1 MQQLISNPAKIFRHF
16 GVQALLAKQAKLS
29 PLAYI
34 HAGGACTP
42 ALNNSRKLIF
52 SIVLGLSCAWA
63 STVQAGSGF
72 ETADASREAY
82 SRINPDA
89 SPEQLAEAFRGRGVF
104 RQSWVIAPAKDIET
118 AGLGPLYNQLSCL
131 SCHPKNG
138 RGQPPAT
145 PQQAMRSMLIRL
157 SLPGQDPHGG
167 PLPHPVYGGQLNE
180 QGIPGVPGEGMVSV
194 DYREHKVTLAD
205 GETVALRTPSY
216 RFAELQYGPLP
227 DGIQFS
233 PRVGPPVFGLGLLEA
248 VDGQTILQLAEKGK
262 QQGVHGHPN
271 IVWDDERQR
280 NAIGRF
286 GLKANVATLK
296 QQIAGAFIGDMGITS
311 SLHPEENC
319 TGIQTACKQTPSARQ
334 PELDDAQLKSV
345 LLYLRLL
352 QVPARR
358 NTGDP
363 AVRQGERLFDALGCT
378 ACHTP
383 ALTTGE
389 FPELPPLAKQTIHP
403 YTDLLVHDMG
413 EGLEDRR
420 PDFQAGGREWR
431 TPPLWG
437 IGLIERINEHSYFL
451 HDGRARNL
459 TEAVLWHG
467 GEALPSKQR
476 FAGLSADERLAV
488 IRFLESL

>member
-1 MQQLISNPAKIFRHF
+1 MKRLPGII
-16 GVQALLAKQAKLS
+16 
-29 PLAYI
+29 
-34 HAGGACTP
+34 
-42 ALNNSRKLIF
+42 
-52 SIVLGLSCAWA
+52 LGLSCAVTSA
-63 STVQAGSGF
+63 AQAESSF
-72 ETADASREAY
+72 EIADASREAY
-82 SRINPDA
+82 SRINPNIT
-89 SPEQLAEAFRGRGVF
+89 PEQLSEAFRGRSVF
-104 RQSWVIAPAKDIET
+104 RQSWVIAPAQAIET

-131 SCHPKNG
+131 SCHGKNG

-145 PQQAMRSMLIRL
+145 PQQAMRSMLVRL

-180 QGIPGVPGEGMVSV
+180 QGIPGVPGEGLVSV
-194 DYREHKVTLAD
+194 DYREDKLTLAD
-205 GETVALRTPSY
+205 GETVKLRTPSY
-216 RFAELQYGPLP
+216 RFAELHYGPLA
-227 DGIQFS
+227 DDIQFS

-248 VDGQTILQLAEKGK
+248 VSEQTILQLAETGK

-271 IVWDDERQR
+271 RVWDDERQR
-280 NAIGRF
+280 NVIGRF

-311 SLHPEENC
+311 PLHPEENC
-319 TGIQTACKQTPSARQ
+319 TAAQTACKQTPSARQ
-334 PELDDAQLKSV
+334 PELDDARLKAT

-358 NTGDP
+358 NADDP
-363 AVRQGERLFDALGCT
+363 AVQQGERLFNAIGCA

-383 ALTTGE
+383 VLTTGE
-389 FPELPPLAKQTIHP
+389 FPELPLLAKQTIHP

-413 EGLEDRR
+413 EGLADNR
-420 PDFQAGGREWR
+420 PDFQAGGSEWR

-437 IGLIERINEHSYFL
+437 IGLIEQINEHSYFL
-451 HDGRARNL
+451 HDGRARSL

-467 GEALPSKQR
+467 GEALASRQG
-476 FAGLSADERLAV
+476 FAHLSAGERLAV

>member
-1 MQQLISNPAKIFRHF
+1 MMKRLLSIML
-16 GVQALLAKQAKLS
+16 ALSSTLANAES
-29 PLAYI
+29 
-34 HAGGACTP
+34 
-42 ALNNSRKLIF
+42 S
-52 SIVLGLSCAWA
+52 
-63 STVQAGSGF
+63 F
-72 ETADASREAY
+72 EIADTSREAY
-82 SRINPDA
+82 SRINPNVT
-89 SPEQLAEAFRGRGVF
+89 SEQLSEAFRGRGVF
-104 RQSWVIAPAKDIET
+104 RQSWVIAPAQAIET

-131 SCHPKNG
+131 SCHGKNG

-157 SLPGQDPHGG
+157 SLPGKDPHGG

-180 QGIPGVPGEGMVSV
+180 QGVPGVSGEGQVSV
-194 DYREHKVTLAD
+194 DYREHKVTLGD
-205 GETVALRTPSY
+205 GETVNLRTQSY
-216 RFAELQYGPLP
+216 RFAELHYGLLP
-227 DGIQFS
+227 ADIQFS

-248 VDGQTILQLAEKGK
+248 VDEQTIRQLAEKGK

-271 IVWDDERQR
+271 RVWDDELQR
-280 NAIGRF
+280 TVIGRF

-311 SLHPEENC
+311 SLHPKENC
-319 TGIQTACKQTPSARQ
+319 TAAQTACKQVASARQ
-334 PELDDAQLKSV
+334 PELDDTQLNAT

-358 NTGDP
+358 NLDDP
-363 AVRQGERLFDALGCT
+363 AVQQGENLFSTIGCT

-383 ALTTGE
+383 VLTTGE
-389 FPELPPLAKQTIHP
+389 FPELPLLAKQTIHP

-413 EGLEDRR
+413 EDLADGR
-420 PDFQAGGREWR
+420 PDFQANGREWR

-437 IGLIERINEHSYFL
+437 IGLTERINEHSYFL

-459 TEAVLWHG
+459 KEAVLWHG
-467 GEALPSKQR
+467 GEALPSRQR
-476 FAGLSADERLAV
+476 FSGLSANERLVV

>member
-1 MQQLISNPAKIFRHF
+1 MKPLTVFRYF
-16 GVQALLAKQAKLS
+16 GVQALLTILS
-29 PLAYI
+29 PD
-34 HAGGACTP
+34 AGHP
-42 ALNNSRKLIF
+42 ALHKRWKPIF
-52 SIVLGLSCAWA
+52 AIMLGLNGAWTGA
-63 STVQAGSGF
+63 VQAGNGF
-72 ETADASREAY
+72 EIADASREAY
-82 SRINPDA
+82 SRINPNA

-131 SCHPKNG
+131 SCHAKNG
-138 RGQPPAT
+138 RGQPPET
-145 PQQAMRSMLIRL
+145 PQQAMRSMLVRI
-157 SLPGQDPHGG
+157 SLPGQNSHGG
-167 PLPHPVYGGQLNE
+167 PLPHPVYGNQLNE
-180 QGIPGVPGEGMVSV
+180 QGVPGVAGEGRVSV
-194 DYREHKVTLAD
+194 DYRERLITLAD
-205 GETVALRTPSY
+205 GESVSLRMPAY

-227 DGIQFS
+227 ADIQLS

-248 VDGQTILQLAEKGK
+248 VDEQTIRQLAETGK
-262 QQGVHGHPN
+262 QLGVHGHPN
-271 IVWDDERQR
+271 VVWDSERQR
-280 NAIGRF
+280 PAIGRF
-286 GLKANVATLK
+286 GLKANVASLK
-296 QQIAGAFIGDMGITS
+296 QQIAGAFVGDMGITS

-319 TGIQTACKQTPSARQ
+319 TDAQTACKRTPSARQ
-334 PELDDAQLKSV
+334 PELDDAQLQSV

-358 NTGDP
+358 DLGDP
-363 AVRQGERLFDALGCT
+363 SVQQGERLFGAIGCT

-383 ALTTGE
+383 VLTTGE
-389 FPELPPLAKQTIHP
+389 FPELPLLSKQTLHP

-413 EGLEDRR
+413 EDLADGR

-437 IGLIERINEHSYFL
+437 IGLIQRINEHSYFL

-467 GEALPSKQR
+467 GEALASQQR
-476 FAGLSADERLAV
+476 FARLPAGERLAV

>member
-1 MQQLISNPAKIFRHF
+1 MRVYKQLSY
-16 GVQALLAKQAKLS
+16 V
-29 PLAYI
+29 
-34 HAGGACTP
+34 
-42 ALNNSRKLIF
+42 
-52 SIVLGLSCAWA
+52 VLGAVIQTAQAESAW
-63 STVQAGSGF
+63 TNRDAG
-72 ETADASREAY
+72 REAY
-82 SRINPDA
+82 A
-89 SPEQLAEAFRGRGVF
+89 SIYQGVDRQQLEQAQQGRNLF
-104 RQSWVIAPAKDIET
+104 RQSWVIAPAKDVEI

-180 QGIPGVPGEGMVSV
+180 QGIPGVPGEGQVSV
-194 DYREHKVTLAD
+194 DYREHTVTLAD

-216 RFAELQYGPLP
+216 RFAEMQYGPLP
-227 DGIQFS
+227 DDIQFS

-248 VDGQTILQLAEKGK
+248 VDEQTILQLAEKGK

-271 IVWDDERQR
+271 MVWDNERQR
-280 NAIGRF
+280 AVIGRF

-319 TGIQTACKQTPSARQ
+319 TAAQTVCKQTPSARQ

-358 NTGDP
+358 NLGDP

-389 FPELPPLAKQTIHP
+389 FPELPLLSKQTIHP

-413 EGLEDRR
+413 EGLEDGR

-467 GEALPSKQR
+467 GEALPSRQR
-476 FAGLSADERLAV
+476 FAGLSEDERLAV